1 METKGGY
8 LISRIKQVGTRI
20 FDRMLAQSGID
31 SFNGAQGRILYVLWQ
46 QDGIT
51 ISSLSAKTSL
61 ANTTLTAMLDRMEM
75 LGLIV
80 RKPDPADR
88 RSRLIALTEKARSLQ
103 GDYANISQQMNE
115 RYYAGFT
122 EEEIVIFEGYLQ
134 RVLSNLEREEQKEE

>member
-51 ISSLSAKTSL
+51 ISSLSGKTSL

-122 EEEIVIFEGYLQ
+122 EEEIVVFEGYLQ
-134 RVLSNLEREEQKEE
+134 RVLSNLEREEQKDE

>member
-8 LISRIKQVGTRI
+8 LISRIKQTGTRI
-20 FDRMLAQSGID
+20 FDRLLAESGID

-75 LGLIV
+75 MGLIV
-80 RKPDPADR
+80 RKEDPYDR
-88 RSRLIALTEKARSLQ
+88 RSRLIALTDKARSLQ

-122 EEEIVIFEGYLQ
+122 DEEIVVFEGYLQ
-134 RVLSNLEREEQKEE
+134 RVLSNLEREEQKDE